1 MNNFIEMDRLMEM
14 LRNFANI
21 STGMNRDQCEIYFVN
36 MLDIILDIMEEIMI
50 DETCERI
57 ESGEIVDIG
66 IVFMNFIELRRYFV
80 NYKMSFLTREE

>member
-1 MNNFIEMDRLMEM
+1 MDSLGRLVEI

-21 STGMNRDQCEIYFVN
+21 STGMDRDQYEIYFVN

-50 DETCERI
+50 DETRERI

-66 IVFMNFIELRRYFV
+66 IVFLNFIELRRYLV
-80 NYKMSFLTREE
+80 NYKRSLLTREE